1 VKRLLRWAKGVL
13 RFLLGVVLTQVLPG
27 AWLLSG
33 WGQEVMRRAVLARW
47 AKATEAQPP
56 PESAAWPAFIMSD
69 DPDARGLRRYAGGSW
84 RNLLRGINVIAV
96 TYAVTLPGVA
106 LMAFSWR
113 YGWDNSFNKGYE
125 QAYIGP
131 TLGLSGLFLF
141 MLSMLYVPMAQAQ
154 LAIDGRRTAF
164 FHWRIVWAALRC
176 RLRGALLL
184 AAAYF
189 VASLPIHIFFVA
201 VLFRYNAGATADLS
215 DAELRKALENHF
227 FLAGLVGLPLFA
239 WVRLRAAR
247 TYADGIMHALRA
259 GRIAPE
265 HAAAIR
271 AVAALQHTLGPPS
284 PSRIGTVLRRTT
296 LAPALALLLV
306 LWFGFGAQIYI
317 KQFLNYVP
325 LSGWLNQPL
334 VHAPWLRY
342 IPPHLDGGGGASESD
357 LPPY

>member
-1 VKRLLRWAKGVL
+1 LL
-13 RFLLGVVLTQVLPG
+13 RFLLGVVLTQFLPG

-33 WGQEVMRRAVLARW
+33 WGQEVMRRAVQARW
-47 AKATEAQPP
+47 AKAAGSEPP
-56 PESAAWPAFIMSD
+56 PECAAWPAFILSD
-69 DPDARGLRRYAGGSW
+69 APDARGLRRYAGGAG
-84 RNLLRGINVIAV
+84 RNLLRGINVLAV

-131 TLGLSGLFLF
+131 TLGVSGLFLF

-154 LAIDGRRTAF
+154 LAIDGRRAAF

-176 RLRGALLL
+176 HLRGALLL
-184 AAAYF
+184 AFAYIA
-189 VASLPIHIFFVA
+189 ASLPIQLFFIA
-201 VLFRYNAGATADLS
+201 VLFRFNADATADLS
-215 DAELRKALENHF
+215 DAELRKALEGHF
-227 FLAGLVGLPLFA
+227 FLAGMVGLPLFA

-247 TYADGIMHALRA
+247 TYAEGVLSALRA

-265 HAAAIR
+265 HAAAIP
-271 AVAALQHTLGPPS
+271 AVAALRESIGTPS

-306 LWFGFGAQIYI
+306 IWFGFGAQIYI

-342 IPPHLDGGGGASESD
+342 IPPHLDNSGNSREGD